1 MKLQFTEESRLARGP
16 ITNVILV
23 WGEIIKKSSSFSI
36 VLLLLYLWDDVY
48 KAVKMCFMV
57 ILFSLESH

>member
-23 WGEIIKKSSSFSI
+23 WVEIIKKSSSFSI
-36 VLLLLYLWDDVY
+36 VLLLLYLWDNVY